1 MMNKNIA
8 VIGAGYVG
16 LSLSSLLAIK
26 NNVIC
31 YDKDPIK
38 VNLINQRISPIK
50 DEKVQE
56 IFREKKIHLKATVN
70 SSEALINAEII
81 IIATPTDY
89 SVETNQFD
97 TSSIEES
104 IKQIL
109 KVNKDSLI
117 IIKSTIPIGYTQNI
131 RKRFQYDKIVFSPE
145 FLREGMAAHD
155 NLFPTRIVVGDKGY
169 HGELTKD
176 LLISITEKKDKD
188 IDFFLTDSGEAEA
201 IKLFSNTF
209 LAMRVAY
216 FNELDSFCE
225 KFNFHTKDVING
237 VSSDIRIGNYYNNPS
252 FGYGGYCLPKDTQQL
267 LKNFEDVPNNLIRAI
282 VDANTTRKNFIADSI
297 INKNPNTV
305 GVYRLVMKMNSDNFR
320 TSAIQGV
327 VKRIKAKGI
336 NVVIYEP
343 EYKEEYFFNSEVIK
357 DLAELKRRSD
367 IIITNRYSDEL
378 SDVKNKV
385 YTKDIFNTD

>member
-109 KVNKDSLI
+109 KV
-117 IIKSTIPIGYTQNI
+117 IP
-131 RKRFQYDKIVFSPE
+131 
-145 FLREGMAAHD
+145 
-155 NLFPTRIVVGDKGY
+155 
-169 HGELTKD
+169 
-176 LLISITEKKDKD
+176 
-188 IDFFLTDSGEAEA
+188 
-201 IKLFSNTF
+201 
-209 LAMRVAY
+209 
-216 FNELDSFCE
+216 
-225 KFNFHTKDVING
+225 
-237 VSSDIRIGNYYNNPS
+237 GN
-252 FGYGGYCLPKDTQQL
+252 
-267 LKNFEDVPNNLIRAI
+267 
-282 VDANTTRKNFIADSI
+282 
-297 INKNPNTV
+297 
-305 GVYRLVMKMNSDNFR
+305 
-320 TSAIQGV
+320 
-327 VKRIKAKGI
+327 
-336 NVVIYEP
+336 
-343 EYKEEYFFNSEVIK
+343 
-357 DLAELKRRSD
+357 
-367 IIITNRYSDEL
+367 
-378 SDVKNKV
+378 
-385 YTKDIFNTD
+385 